1 METQTLET
9 PAVGVAIFLAAVFGY
24 LVLGWEDGVYVV
36 ASARSALDCLWWVVL
51 CFVVQREKLPAVT
64 AFLLWGCATWA
75 LQWLVC
81 YWVLPRLLFDG
92 AWGVSSWGV
101 VVGVLLLLVCA
112 LLALCAVLLA
122 VR

>member
-92 AWGVSSWGV
+92 ASHGK
-101 VVGVLLLLVCA
+101 CT
-112 LLALCAVLLA
+112 AVYPEHHRFFRAPVQRLTPD
-122 VR
+122 V